1 MGQLSIIDPKKGIF
15 SKLEYGKYDIF
26 VPFVCLKTGR
36 RCKSYTPSI
45 PEWNLMVIAH
55 DLHRD
60 ENELFRT
67 YRKCYVM
74 SLTSHPEPCLF
85 LDENNLC
92 VNYNHPLRPSVC
104 RLYPFSYEGADET
117 CPGYQKHKHLVTVL
131 IDHTPPCRIYDASFC
146 PNLTLRLVPDQDWPE
161 ILEIFQGGGPCPEME
176 KKFIEWNH

>member
-1 MGQLSIIDPKKGIF
+1 MGQLSIIDPEKGIF
-15 SKLEYGKYDIF
+15 SKLEYGKYDIL

-55 DLHRD
+55 DLHHD
-60 ENELFRT
+60 ENE
-67 YRKCYVM
+67 
-74 SLTSHPEPCLF
+74 
-85 LDENNLC
+85 LC